1 MRPTVLFRAAAVLA
15 VAAVAVSGCSGSGSD
30 SATGGSTSSGET
42 IKIGYIDN
50 SGGAFAA
57 NYKTAKAGAEYAI
70 KVINDANGINGVKLE
85 LITGDLQNNAGNA
98 PTLVAK
104 LAGAN
109 VIAILGAVASGDC
122 LVACAAANK
131 AQVPV
136 IAQGAAAPGVLKDAR
151 PYAFA
156 MAAVDGPQSTPVLTK
171 AMKDGGYKTA
181 AIITDTKTST
191 TVVQKG
197 IYEGVFKDTGMTV
210 TSQVSFSQGD
220 SSFTA
225 QVTTI
230 AGAKPDV
237 LALAAGG
244 DDAGR
249 IAREVQ
255 AQGLKVQLI
264 GTSSLQSAGAAF
276 YAAGGSAVEGTISAS
291 QYDPQSTDPTASKLL
306 DQAEKDT
313 NQTDIP
319 LNFAYA
325 YDAVGMLVNAIKKSS
340 ITPTSDIAQARTAV
354 RDDIQSQGTFTGMAA
369 QTSFKEDG
377 TSVRPQLLAI
387 FKGQNFAIQR

>member
-1 MRPTVLFRAAAVLA
+1 
-15 VAAVAVSGCSGSGSD
+15 
-30 SATGGSTSSGET
+30 
-42 IKIGYIDN
+42 
-50 SGGAFAA
+50 
-57 NYKTAKAGAEYAI
+57 
-70 KVINDANGINGVKLE
+70 
-85 LITGDLQNNAGNA
+85 
-98 PTLVAK
+98 
-104 LAGAN
+104 
-109 VIAILGAVASGDC
+109 
-122 LVACAAANK
+122 
-131 AQVPV
+131 
-136 IAQGAAAPGVLKDAR
+136 
-151 PYAFA
+151 
-156 MAAVDGPQSTPVLTK
+156 
-171 AMKDGGYKTA
+171 
-181 AIITDTKTST
+181 
-191 TVVQKG
+191 
-197 IYEGVFKDTGMTV
+197 
-210 TSQVSFSQGD
+210 
-220 SSFTA
+220 
-225 QVTTI
+225 
-230 AGAKPDV
+230 V

-291 QYDPQSTDPTASKLL
+291 QYDPQSNDPIASKLL

>member
-1 MRPTVLFRAAAVLA
+1 MMRPALPLRAAAFIA
-15 VAAVAVSGCSGSGSD
+15 VAVVAVSGCSSSGS
-30 SATGGSTSSGET
+30 TGGPTGSSGET
-42 IKIGYIDN
+42 LKIGYLDN

-70 KVINDANGINGVKLE
+70 KQINDAGGVNGVKLE
-85 LITGDLQNNAGNA
+85 LITADLQNNAGNA

-104 LAGAN
+104 LAGSN
-109 VIAILGAVASGDC
+109 VITILGAVASADC

-131 AQVPV
+131 IKLPV

-181 AIITDTKTST
+181 AIITDTKTPT
-191 TVVQKG
+191 TVVQKS
-197 IYEGVFKDTGMTV
+197 IFEGVFKDTGMTV
-210 TSQVSFSQGD
+210 TTQATFSQGD

-225 QVTTI
+225 QVTQI

-244 DDAGR
+244 EDGGR

-255 AQGLKVQLI
+255 AQGLKVVLI
-264 GTSSLQSAGAAF
+264 GTSSLQSAGAAY

-306 DQAEKDT
+306 AQAQKDT

-325 YDAVGMLVNAIKKSS
+325 YDAVGMLVNAIKKSN
-340 ITPTSDIAQARTAV
+340 ITPSSDIDQARTTI

-369 QTSFKEDG
+369 QTSFNDDG

-387 FKGQNFAIQR
+387 FKGTNFVIQH